1 MDRRSSSARAPA
13 GRPPQPAARC
23 HPEERSDEGSQPVN
37 HTRLATTKAAC
48 TARAAPTANFATGYS
63 IRCMAEI
70 CALPDYGCAGETRDN
85 RESLLQNTKGWA
97 RLFASSPAFF
107 CLPGPHACSPSPR
120 SPKEIHMLKPFSATL
135 VLFCVVGLTSCSST
149 PKSPAVAD
157 QIRHALDQSGY
168 KDVSVSQDRDKGV
181 VTLTGHVPADADKST
196 AENIARGLA
205 GAQVISDQ
213 ISVLPPGNESATKEV
228 NKDLDE
234 GIEKN
239 LAAVYIQDSF
249 NSDVKYEL
257 KNGVVTLTGTVSA
270 QTRRAAAERI
280 ATGVPNVVQVVNE
293 LEVKGQKAT
302 STSVR

>member
-1 MDRRSSSARAPA
+1 
-13 GRPPQPAARC
+13 
-23 HPEERSDEGSQPVN
+23 
-37 HTRLATTKAAC
+37 
-48 TARAAPTANFATGYS
+48 
-63 IRCMAEI
+63 
-70 CALPDYGCAGETRDN
+70 
-85 RESLLQNTKGWA
+85 
-97 RLFASSPAFF
+97 
-107 CLPGPHACSPSPR
+107 
-120 SPKEIHMLKPFSATL
+120 MLKPFSATL

-249 NSDVKYEL
+249 NSDVKYEV
-257 KNGVVTLTGTVSA
+257 KNGVVTLTGTVSS